1 MFNFRSFLLT
11 ARAIAPKKAKLV
23 EAQKMQ
29 KVSKAFC
36 LLDRWGVEGLGISD
50 SGYLEMVFFS
60 LERPSLIN
68 LEFSMPESVHM
79 AAYLQ

>member
-36 LLDRWGVEGLGISD
+36 LFDRWGVEGLGDI
-50 SGYLEMVFFS
+50 
-60 LERPSLIN
+60 
-68 LEFSMPESVHM
+68 
-79 AAYLQ
+79 